1 MRFATAAEDFRIP
14 VLGMG
19 TWCFGGRTE
28 HDPEN
33 DDAGQIRALQQGIEA
48 GFTLIDT
55 AEYYAAGYAE
65 ELIGRAIKGYDR
77 SRLFI
82 TSKVWKTNASR
93 EGVLRS
99 CELSLKRLG
108 IDRLDCY
115 LYHHFNP
122 EIPLEETIG
131 ALNELVERGM
141 TRSIGVSNF
150 SASLLM
156 KAVACSD
163 APIVMNQ
170 VHCNLAVREA
180 LEELQ
185 EVCREK
191 RIVLQ
196 AWRPVRD
203 LEETPECSA
212 LCRKYGITFQ
222 QLALAWLLN
231 MPEIAVI
238 TAMKKTCHLSANM
251 AALNVCFEPEDMKI
265 LNSYPRRFPCTVP
278 LA

>member
-1 MRFATAAEDFRIP
+1 MRCATANGDIRIP

-28 HDPEN
+28 HDADN
-33 DDAGQIRALQQGIEA
+33 DDKSQISALKNGIEC

-55 AEYYAAGYAE
+55 AEYYASGYAE
-65 ELIGRAIKGYDR
+65 ELIGKAINGYDR
-77 SRLFI
+77 QQLFI
-82 TSKVWKTNASR
+82 TSKVWKSNASKA
-93 EGVLRS
+93 GVQRS
-99 CELSLKRLG
+99 CEDSLRRLKT
-108 IDRLDCY
+108 DYLDCY

-122 EIPLEETIG
+122 DIPLEETIE
-131 ALNELVERGM
+131 ALNTLVERGL

-150 SASLLM
+150 SASLLL
-156 KAVACSD
+156 KAISLSEN
-163 APIVMNQ
+163 PIVINQ

-180 LEELQ
+180 LENLQ
-185 EVCREK
+185 ECCREHGV
-191 RIVLQ
+191 VLQ

-203 LEETPECSA
+203 LEETPECRK
-212 LCRKYGITFQ
+212 LCSKYGVTFP

-238 TAMKKTCHLSANM
+238 TAMKDSRHLPENM
-251 AALNVCFEPEDMKI
+251 AALSLVIEPEDMEI
-265 LNSYPRRFPCTVP
+265 LNNYPLRRSCGVP

>member
-33 DDAGQIRALQQGIEA
+33 DDAGQIHALQQGIEA

-65 ELIGRAIKGYDR
+65 ELIGKAIKGYDR

-108 IDRLDCY
+108 IDCLDCY

-131 ALNELVERGM
+131 ALNKLVERGM

-156 KAVACSD
+156 KAVTCSD

-238 TAMKKTCHLSANM
+238 TAMKNPCHLSENM

>member
-131 ALNELVERGM
+131 ALNKLVERGM

-203 LEETPECSA
+203 LEETPECAA

-238 TAMKKTCHLSANM
+238 TAMKNPCHLSENM
-251 AALNVCFEPEDMKI
+251 AAMNVCFEPEDMKI